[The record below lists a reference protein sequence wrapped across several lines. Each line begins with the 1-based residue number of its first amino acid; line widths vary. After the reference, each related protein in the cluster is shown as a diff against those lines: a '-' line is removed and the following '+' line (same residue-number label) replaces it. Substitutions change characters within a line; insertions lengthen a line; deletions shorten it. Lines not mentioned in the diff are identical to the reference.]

1 MKQRPGRHT
10 QPFTERLAI
19 TGILL
24 SIVLVNAQAKDH
36 WSQQCWP
43 PDKYD
48 AYVSGITSL
57 PAERRITTF
66 LLKTSDD
73 FIHAGIKFP
82 NGYETTGMTQT
93 EYGWQTTYYYGIGTT
108 DTNQEPEINTTNY
121 MVQIT
126 NAVYTLEIDE
136 AIAYQEFAFPT
147 IPIDQRLLD
156 CAENM
161 NRRLLLISGE
171 SPLTVELYRFERD
184 FLVALKQ
191 RISNIVGQFAD
202 PTKAVDGS
210 FDDWFSKELP
220 DGSFPSDFPR
230 LTLDRLC
237 EITPGLPY
245 EIDENTNAV
254 KTWFDWTPSR
264 MLGGSPQTPGTTTNV
279 WSFQPYLFQQPAM
292 VSSGIMSAV
301 TSRFPLIDAGG
312 NVGHY
317 AIQKHIL
324 SGDLKSLLGVSIEV
338 FTTNDV
344 LVWSNVAYSA
354 IDVLAFTNSAVNT
367 NIAEGYGAQDYTFKP
382 VQAIL
387 SNLVF
392 QICDSTAASTHVY
405 GVEINDDQYR
415 STISRFTTN
424 YWEYG
429 AGALVDAFDD
439 YSSKCT
445 HMIMGFSHFGNT
457 NKSEKNESMW
467 TSINYRYSD
476 EIIYMAYLPTNRYK
490 IKADVYTSYSVTT
503 NQIHIRPTE
512 IVYYFGFNDWYTL
525 RAYGPEYAEY
535 YMNSSVPGSLLNET
549 NRIRK
554 TKEILLANKAL
565 CFSIYPDVDFKIPK
579 KLWHGTH
586 FSDSAMSEAD
596 GSDVVSWRND
606 LGYQEVRFKL
616 ENVET
621 YILGEYGSFG
631 LYRAWL
637 NGNPKLIIR
646 HNDLEEEP

>member
-10 QPFTERLAI
+10 QPFIGRLAI

-24 SIVLVNAQAKDH
+24 SIVLVNAQAKDN
-36 WSQQCWP
+36 WTQQSWP

-82 NGYETTGMTQT
+82 NGYETTGMTQK

-108 DTNQEPEINTTNY
+108 DTNQDPEINTTNH
-121 MVQIT
+121 MIQTT

-171 SPLTVELYRFERD
+171 SPLAVELYRFERD
-184 FLVALKQ
+184 FLVTLKQ

-210 FDDWFSKELP
+210 FDEWFSKELP
-220 DGSFPSDFPR
+220 DGSYPSDFPR

-245 EIDENTNAV
+245 EIDANTNAA

-279 WSFQPYLFQQPAM
+279 WSFQPYLFQQPEM

-317 AIQKHIL
+317 AIQKPIL
-324 SGDLKSLLGVSIEV
+324 SGDYKSLLGVSVEV

-344 LVWSNVAYSA
+344 LVWSNVAFSA
-354 IDVLAFTNSAVNT
+354 IDILAFTNSAVNT

-387 SNLVF
+387 SNLVY
-392 QICDSTAASTHVY
+392 QICDTHSTSTHVY
-405 GVEINDDQYR
+405 GVDLRDPGLVR
-415 STISRFTTN
+415 PGARFTTN
-424 YWEYG
+424 YWADGDITLIDALNDYG
-429 AGALVDAFDD
+429 VYYVF
-439 YSSKCT
+439 
-445 HMIMGFSHFGNT
+445 MISGFSYFGYIDKCEAMT
-457 NKSEKNESMW
+457 NAG
-467 TSINYRYSD
+467 TRIHYRYSD
-476 EIIYMAYLPTNRYK
+476 ELRFALGNVAVEVPVE
-490 IKADVYTSYSVTT
+490 ADVYCSFMTETNYAYFRPTQFIYWIDSLGVWMYKLEIHGPPYADFYINSHVPEYLMSKNDLWHRVKSLILTT
-503 NQIHIRPTE
+503 NQ
-512 IVYYFGFNDWYTL
+512 
-525 RAYGPEYAEY
+525 YALSAE
-535 YMNSSVPGSLLNET
+535 SD
-549 NRIRK
+549 
-554 TKEILLANKAL
+554 
-565 CFSIYPDVDFKIPK
+565 FSITPLVWITDSV
-579 KLWHGTH
+579 
-586 FSDSAMSEAD
+586 SDSARPDDQGTDHFYWTD
-596 GSDVVSWRND
+596 GSGFPRHMSWPLDNAESV
-606 LGYQEVRFKL
+606 LVAK
-616 ENVET
+616 
-621 YILGEYGSFG
+621 YGSYGMYSCSLEKPPFI
-631 LYRAWL
+631 
-637 NGNPKLIIR
+637 IIR
-646 HNDLEEEP
+646 HDQ